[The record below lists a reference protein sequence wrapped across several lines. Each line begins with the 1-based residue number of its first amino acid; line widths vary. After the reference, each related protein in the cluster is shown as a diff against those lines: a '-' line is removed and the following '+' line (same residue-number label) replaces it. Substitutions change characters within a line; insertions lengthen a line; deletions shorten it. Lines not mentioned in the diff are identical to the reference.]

1 MGVAEGVEME
11 AATTVD
17 GTEDVSEETEE
28 VHQMIFCLL
37 YRMCLL
43 L

>member
-37 YRMCLL
+37 SRMCLL